1 MKLFRTLAAIAAV
14 LFVGRRLMH
23 RVMGEFVGMA
33 HPGGFLTRARVQPGY
48 AGGALDRYDASD
60 AVDASWV
67 DEQAIAGAAVVAG
80 DQTPADRST
89 H

>member
-1 MKLFRTLAAIAAV
+1 MKLFRMLAAIGAV
-14 LFVGRRLMH
+14 LFIGRRLMH

-33 HPGGFLTRARVQPGY
+33 HPGGFLTRARAQPAY
-48 AGGALDRYDASD
+48 RGGALDRIDATE

-80 DQTPADRST
+80 DETPADRST